1 MKTLPAK
8 RKPRGVIELL
18 AGLQAGAASPDDV
31 STEERRMCV
40 SYLRLEGY
48 TQDEMAKVFAV
59 HRATVSRDEK
69 VLAERAAKMIQGLNT
84 DAVAGGL
91 IAWAKHLTARAMKD
105 RNHALVWRIQKELVD
120 KLESLG
126 LVGKRDSG
134 QPVWELLYACASDRG
149 LLEVDGQA
157 GEPTD
162 RGSLPQLPPPREEG

>member
-1 MKTLPAK
+1 MTQLPAK

-18 AGLQAGAASPDDV
+18 ANLQAGAVEPGEV
-31 STEERRMCV
+31 TTEERRMCI

-48 TQDEMAKVFAV
+48 NQFEMAKIFSV
-59 HRATVSRDEK
+59 HRATISRDER
-69 VLAERAAKMIQGLNT
+69 VLTERAAKMIQGLNT

-91 IAWAKHLTARAMKD
+91 ISWAKHLTAKAMKD

-149 LLEVDGQA
+149 LLEVDGPG
-157 GEPTD
+157 GELPGQ
-162 RGSLPQLPPPREEG
+162 GSLRQLPPPREGG